1 MDITVHGKQMDVG
14 EALTTHIEDKI
25 KDICEKYFDHAA
37 FATVT
42 VSKEG
47 HGHNEVKVNIIIKGG
62 KNIDAESEATEFD
75 PYVAFDSAAA
85 KSAKQL
91 RRYKRRLR
99 DHHNRKQHTV
109 EEELMK
115 ARNYVLA
122 DEQDDEEQTV
132 EHEGEQEPIVIAE
145 MTTSIETLSVSDAVM
160 RMDLANET
168 AYMFRNSKTDNIN
181 VVYRR
186 KDGNIG
192 WIDPDNKVGKAA

>member
-1 MDITVHGKQMDVG
+1 MDITVHGKHLDVG
-14 EALTTHIEDKI
+14 EALTTHIQEKI
-25 KDICEKYFDHAA
+25 EDICEKYFDNAA
-37 FATVT
+37 FATIT
-42 VSKEG
+42 MSKEG
-47 HGHNEVKVNIIIKGG
+47 HGHNEIKANILIKGG

-85 KSAKQL
+85 KAAKQL

-99 DHHNRKQHTV
+99 DHHNRKHHTV

-122 DEQDDEEQTV
+122 DQPDENDNE
-132 EHEGEQEPIVIAE
+132 EAEGNQEPIVIAE
-145 MTTSIETLSVSDAVM
+145 MTTHIETLSVSDAVM
-160 RMDLANET
+160 RMDLGNEP
-168 AYMFRNSKTDNIN
+168 AYMFRNAKTDNIN

-192 WIDPDNKVGKAA
+192 WIDPDNQIAQAAA